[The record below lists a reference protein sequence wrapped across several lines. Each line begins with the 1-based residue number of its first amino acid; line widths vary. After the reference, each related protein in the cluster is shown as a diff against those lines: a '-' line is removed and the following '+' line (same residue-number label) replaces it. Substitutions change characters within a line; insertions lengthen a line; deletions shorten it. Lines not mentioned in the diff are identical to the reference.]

1 MFANVTDDTNFPFS
15 HSDEDLMEKDDGLKC
30 NVDFE
35 SMDATDLKMLLKSS
49 FSYNESFLENWYLYI
64 LVRFNILDRLNL
76 LCIIKITILM
86 SIHEERYAKI
96 SISSLAQ

>member
-35 SMDATDLKMLLKSS
+35 SMDATNLKMLLKSS
-49 FSYNESFLENWYLYI
+49 FSYKESFLGNRYLYY
-64 LVRFNILDRLNL
+64 LVCKHTRQVKPTL
-76 LCIIKITILM
+76 
-86 SIHEERYAKI
+86 Y
-96 SISSLAQ
+96 